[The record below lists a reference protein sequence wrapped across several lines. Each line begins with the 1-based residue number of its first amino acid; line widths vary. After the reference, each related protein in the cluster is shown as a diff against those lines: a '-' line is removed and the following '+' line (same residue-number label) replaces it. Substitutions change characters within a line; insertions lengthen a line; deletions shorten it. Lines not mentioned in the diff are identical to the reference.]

1 MLLLQRLPVIALFA
15 GATFLLP
22 SVLARPIPQE
32 PSVPA
37 TNPALTP
44 DNGNAS
50 PDRVLPIVNLPL
62 ATQIT
67 ASDTGDA
74 KPGAVISSA
83 FAYANDS
90 NFYPGVRVPPG
101 WSFSIGLLH
110 PFVYPEGTNGN
121 RPIYHSACLEDGSAL
136 PQWLGFDSDT
146 VTFNGYSPAT
156 SDESETRLFHIKI
169 MASDIDGHSDV
180 EQGFNLTV
188 GLHSLE
194 LRGSVPQLNVTAGY
208 PTAVSASVWPQ
219 IQLDGQPI
227 SPENTTDLQINDS
240 RIDWIRFDR
249 ATRDIVATP
258 DSDLAGQAMDI
269 PVELQDAFGGRLQ
282 TAMRVQVE
290 AYAFTS
296 NEAFPTVLGG
306 RTFVQTAD
314 GGPTGDL
321 DLSEYL
327 AASDLSEL
335 SFEVSSDHEPVDQ
348 SIQVEV
354 ADGTLRLK
362 GGFPEARD
370 YDIVALEIRATNI
383 TSHAISILSLQLD
396 LTHSDQPDEDVSGSS
411 TLSSGAQAALG
422 AAVGIA
428 CLAIVFFI
436 IYLLNKRRG
445 GGDLSFCSSLS
456 MRHSASLGPET
467 GMFTTGQRGE
477 PYLTVDLS
485 RCEDKLDNSD
495 AYSAKTLVESFEGEI
510 APQRLLPSSS
520 SLVVR
525 MSKSASSFSRRIA
538 QAVSSS
544 GRFNKKPLSKERI
557 SNPIAQANPSSG
569 TEGISSHLRRPPSV
583 PNLPVLSREGLFAAV
598 QGIGKRGTTDS
609 TSTVFT
615 NFSHDTELWG
625 KSDHEGESNF
635 SQTPSHRRP
644 RCLTST
650 PRSGHVQF
658 SPSSPDSA
666 GRQGEVSSDESPT
679 PRALYPRDRVL
690 NTISEDLSR
699 EGGAFLSP
707 FRNPFQNTGS
717 ETSSLGT
724 IQTAARAVFEA
735 ATPEQMIIGTVR
747 KTTHGSTTLKADG
760 DAAEERSWIGSVGLD
775 EGSDRSSQLGDKG
788 SILNQTSF
796 EGFKARDSV
805 TADAEEIENA
815 TDGELF
821 GRIHTSIA
829 AETRSAQQLIGT
841 GLDGR
846 RMTSSRRTGSCSGL
860 PPPSCS

>member
-1 MLLLQRLPVIALFA
+1 MSFSHRLPLIALFA

-32 PSVPA
+32 LSVPA
-37 TNPALTP
+37 TNPAPPP
-44 DNGNAS
+44 DHGNAS
-50 PDRVLPIVNLPL
+50 INRVIPIVNLPL
-62 ATQIT
+62 ATQII
-67 ASDTGDA
+67 ASETGDA

-110 PFVYPEGTNGN
+110 PFVYPEGTNEN

-156 SDESETRLFHIKI
+156 SDESETQLFHIKL

-227 SPENTTDLQINDS
+227 SPENTTDLLVNDS
-240 RIDWIRFDR
+240 TFDWIRFDR

-258 DSDLAGQAMDI
+258 DSDLAGQVMDI

-296 NEAFPTVLGG
+296 NETFPTVLGG

-327 AASDLSEL
+327 AASNLSQL

-348 SIQVEV
+348 TIQVEV
-354 ADGTLRLK
+354 ADGTLHLK
-362 GGFPEARD
+362 GGFPEARN
-370 YDIVALEIRATNI
+370 YDIVALEIRATNT

-396 LTHSDQPDEDVSGSS
+396 LTHSDQPDEDVSASS

-436 IYLLNKRRG
+436 IYLLNKRRR

-467 GMFTTGQRGE
+467 GMFPKGQRGE

-485 RCEDKLDNSD
+485 RSEAKLDNSD
-495 AYSAKTLVESFEGEI
+495 AYSAKTLVESFEGENP
-510 APQRLLPSSS
+510 PQGLLPSIS

-538 QAVSSS
+538 QAVSLS
-544 GRFNKKPLSKERI
+544 GRFNKKRLSKERI
-557 SNPIAQANPSSG
+557 SNPIAQANPSGG
-569 TEGISSHLRRPPSV
+569 TEGISSHLRPPPSV
-583 PNLPVLSREGLFAAV
+583 PDLPVLSREGLFAAV

-609 TSTVFT
+609 ASTVFT

-625 KSDHEGESNF
+625 KSDHEEESNF

-679 PRALYPRDRVL
+679 PRTLYPRDRVL

-747 KTTHGSTTLKADG
+747 KTTHGSTILKADG
-760 DAAEERSWIGSVGLD
+760 DEAAERSWIGSVGLD